1 MTNPPAAPRVA
12 RADELHR
19 VVQILVGAFY
29 DDPTWAWV
37 FPDPQ
42 QRYKQQRRLWQLQVQ
57 GAVRYPG
64 AVWLSADATATAL
77 WIPPGGT
84 ELSAAQES
92 ELEQLLTELLGA
104 DADRLVAAFQ
114 VFTDARPTGDDFYYL
129 TMLGT
134 DPQHRG
140 HGHGLRLLH
149 DTLQTSDRAGACAYL
164 EASNPANV
172 DLYARFGFR
181 PHSTFQLPRDGPQI
195 TTMWR
200 GPR

>member
-1 MTNPPAAPRVA
+1 MRSTTTRPGPGFSPTRNSAISSNAGCGSCRSKAPCATPARS
-12 RADELHR
+12 
-19 VVQILVGAFY
+19 G
-29 DDPTWAWV
+29 
-37 FPDPQ
+37 
-42 QRYKQQRRLWQLQVQ
+42 
-57 GAVRYPG
+57 
-64 AVWLSADATATAL
+64 LSADATATAL